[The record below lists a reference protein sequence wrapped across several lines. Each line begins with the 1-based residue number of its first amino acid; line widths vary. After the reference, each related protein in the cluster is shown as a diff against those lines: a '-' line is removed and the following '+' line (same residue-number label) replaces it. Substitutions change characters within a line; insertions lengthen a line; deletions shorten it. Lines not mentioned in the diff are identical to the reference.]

1 MKIGD
6 YKDSPMEHPDTVNE
20 RRAELEH
27 FMEASHEVTLVILRA
42 LAEQL
47 GLDPAVLLDIHKL
60 REPSVG
66 ESRLSERRHL
76 FFDHWTTPS
85 R

>member
-1 MKIGD
+1 MRIGE

-20 RRAELEH
+20 RKADLEQ
-27 FMEASHEVTLVILRA
+27 FMESSHEVTLVILRA

-47 GLDPAVLLDIHKL
+47 GLEPAVLLDIHKL

-66 ESRLSERRHL
+66 E
-76 FFDHWTTPS
+76 
-85 R
+85 

>member
-6 YKDSPMEHPDTVNE
+6 YKDNPMEHPDTVNE

-27 FMEASHEVTLVILRA
+27 FMESSHDVTLVILRA

-60 REPSVG
+60 RDPSVG
-66 ESRLSERRHL
+66 ESKLSEKRRLSFRHV
-76 FFDHWTTPS
+76 TIPS
-85 R
+85 